1 MELRIEMFE
10 SILGN
15 EDIKQILKKTIENNT
30 TLHSYMFVRDTRYRK
45 KDAGYRIF

>member
-1 MELRIEMFE
+1 MFE